1 MCGIVGIINKESQNK
16 EAFETHLIS
25 MRDTMVHRG
34 PDGFGLW
41 ISDDIKVGFGH
52 RRLSIIDLSDAGKQ
66 PMSNPEQTIWI
77 TFNGEIYNHLEIRR
91 ELENLGYKYHSGT
104 DTETI
109 IYAYLEWGIEC
120 LNKFNGMFA
129 IGLWDE
135 REKSLYLIRDRVGIK
150 PLYYTQS
157 EKNLMFASEI
167 KAFLKH
173 PGFIKKLSEEGL
185 YHYFSFGSTPAP
197 FTLFEN
203 VLKVPAGHYL
213 KYKLGHVLQVV
224 EWWNPLWNT
233 SKQPVLN
240 GEAEH
245 SEYLLNLLRDSV
257 KLRTISD
264 VPYGAFLS
272 GGLDSSLITA
282 LMTEQTGKSVDTY
295 SIDVEGI
302 NPYSEQQYAKIVAEK
317 FNSNHFTKTITDDNF
332 EEYFLKNYS
341 ILDEPLTTQ
350 DIAALNYISKLTRD
364 NKTIVV
370 QVGEGSD
377 ELLLGYEGLNEII
390 NSFYVKLDKF
400 SSIPSFIKKPIS
412 SLAYVLKPDRPDNL
426 FNATHKREYY
436 WTLNHVFGEK
446 SKLNLF
452 SNSLYNSYSTYG
464 IVQEHY
470 DKFYHLT
477 KHRKDIDISH
487 KMLYME
493 LKHRLPELLLLRVDK
508 IGMANSIEPRVPFLD
523 YRIVE
528 FAFNIPI
535 SLKIKNGIHKYILK
549 KTAEKILPMEIIYRK
564 KIGFCG
570 STDTMLTPKLNSF
583 AESIFNSELK
593 KMSDIF
599 NHKYIINLLNDRTN
613 ANKIWTLLNFALWS
627 KTWIG

>member
-1 MCGIVGIINKESQNK
+1 MCGIVGVINRESQNK
-16 EAFETHLIS
+16 EEFEKQLIA

-41 ISDDIKVGFGH
+41 ISDDAKVGFGH

-66 PMSNPEQTIWI
+66 PMSNREKTIWI
-77 TFNGEIYNHLEIRR
+77 TYNGEIYNHLEIRR
-91 ELENLGYKYHSGT
+91 ELENLGYKYHSNT

-109 IYAYLEWGIEC
+109 IYAYQEWGIDC

-135 REKSLYLIRDRVGIK
+135 RERNLYLIRDRVGVK
-150 PLYYTQS
+150 PLYYTDNG
-157 EKNLMFASEI
+157 KNFMFASEI
-167 KAFLKH
+167 KAILKN
-173 PGFIKKLSEEGL
+173 PKIKKELSEEGL

-197 FTLFEN
+197 FTLFKN
-203 VLKVPAGHYL
+203 IYKIPAGHYL
-213 KYKLGHVLQVV
+213 KYKPNHEPQII

-233 SKQPVLN
+233 SNQPILKS
-240 GEAEH
+240 EEEYP
-245 SEYLLNLLRDSV
+245 EYLLNLLRDSV
-257 KLRTISD
+257 KLRTMSD

-282 LMTEQTGKSVDTY
+282 LMTEQTGKSIDTY
-295 SIDVEGI
+295 SIDVIGD
-302 NPYSEQQYAKIVAEK
+302 NPYSEQNYANIVAKK
-317 FNSNHFTKTITDDNF
+317 FNSNHFTRTISDDNF
-332 EEYFLKNYS
+332 EEYFLKNYW

-350 DIAALNYISKLTRD
+350 DFIALNHLSRLTRD

-377 ELLLGYEGLNEII
+377 ELFLGYEGLNEII
-390 NSFYVKLDKF
+390 NSFYAKLNKF
-400 SSIPSFIKKPIS
+400 SNLPSFIKKSIS
-412 SLAYVLKPDRPDNL
+412 SLAYKLEPDRPDNL
-426 FNATHKREYY
+426 FNAAHGREFY
-436 WTLNHVFGEK
+436 WTAAHVYGEK

-452 SNSLYNSYSTYG
+452 NNGLSDSFSTYD
-464 IVQEHY
+464 IVKDHY
-470 DKFYHLT
+470 KKFYQLT
-477 KHRKDIDISH
+477 NNRRDIDISH

-508 IGMANSIEPRVPFLD
+508 VGMANSIEPRVPFLD

-549 KTAEKILPMEIIYRK
+549 KTAEKYLPQEIIYRN

-570 STDTMLTPKLNSF
+570 STTQMLSPKLKSF
-583 AESIFNSELK
+583 ANSVIISEIK
-593 KMSDIF
+593 KLTDIF
-599 NHKYIINLLNDRTN
+599 NQKYVANLFSLNN
-613 ANKIWTLLNFALWS
+613 SESKIWTLLNFALWNR
-627 KTWIG
+627 TWF

>member
-16 EAFETHLIS
+16 EELEKQLRE

-41 ISDDIKVGFGH
+41 ISDDAKVGFGH

-66 PMSNPEQTIWI
+66 PMSNPEKTIWI
-77 TFNGEIYNHLEIRR
+77 TFNGEIYNHMEIRR

-109 IYAYLEWGIEC
+109 IYAYQEWGIEC

-135 REKSLYLIRDRVGIK
+135 RERNLYLIRDRVGVK
-150 PLYYTQS
+150 PLYYTDNG
-157 EKNLMFASEI
+157 KNFMYASEI
-167 KAFLKH
+167 KAFFKH
-173 PGFIKKLSEEGL
+173 PNVDKKLSEEGL

-197 FTLFEN
+197 FTLFKN
-203 VLKVPAGHYL
+203 IFKIPAGHYL
-213 KYKLGHVLQVV
+213 KYKHGLEPQIV

-240 GEAEH
+240 SEEEH

-282 LMTEQTGKSVDTY
+282 LMTEQTGKSIDTY
-295 SIDVEGI
+295 SIDVIGD
-302 NPYSEQQYAKIVAEK
+302 NPYSEQNYANIVAKK
-317 FNSNHFTKTITDDNF
+317 FNSNHFTRTISDDNF
-332 EEYFLKNYS
+332 EEYFLKNYW

-350 DIAALNYISKLTRD
+350 DFIALNHLSRLTRD

-377 ELLLGYEGLNEII
+377 ELFLGYEGLNEII
-390 NSFYVKLDKF
+390 NSFYAKLNKF
-400 SSIPSFIKKPIS
+400 SNLPSFIKKSIS
-412 SLAYVLKPDRPDNL
+412 SLAYKLEPDRPDNL
-426 FNATHKREYY
+426 FNAAHGREFY
-436 WTLNHVFGEK
+436 WTAAHVYGEK

-452 SNSLYNSYSTYG
+452 NNGLSDSFSTYD
-464 IVQEHY
+464 IVKDHY
-470 DKFYHLT
+470 KKFYQLT
-477 KHRKDIDISH
+477 NNRRDIDISH

-508 IGMANSIEPRVPFLD
+508 VGMANSIEPRAPFLD

-549 KTAEKILPMEIIYRK
+549 KTAEKYLPQEIIYRN

-570 STDTMLTPKLNSF
+570 STTQMLSPKLKSF
-583 AESIFNSELK
+583 ANSVIISEIKRLT
-593 KMSDIF
+593 DIF
-599 NHKYIINLLNDRTN
+599 NQKYVANLFSLNN
-613 ANKIWTLLNFALWS
+613 SESKIWTLLNFALWNR
-627 KTWIG
+627 TWF

>member
-1 MCGIVGIINKESQNK
+1 MCGIVGVINRESQNK
-16 EAFETHLIS
+16 EEFEKQLIA

-41 ISDDIKVGFGH
+41 ISDDAKVGFGH

-66 PMSNPEQTIWI
+66 PMSNREKTIWI
-77 TFNGEIYNHLEIRR
+77 TYNGEIYNHLEIRR
-91 ELENLGYKYHSGT
+91 ELENLGYKYHSNT

-109 IYAYLEWGIEC
+109 IYAYQEWGIDC

-135 REKSLYLIRDRVGIK
+135 RERNLYLIRDRVGVK
-150 PLYYTQS
+150 PLYYTDNG
-157 EKNLMFASEI
+157 KNFMFASEI
-167 KAFLKH
+167 KAILKN
-173 PGFIKKLSEEGL
+173 PKIKKELSEEGL

-197 FTLFEN
+197 FTLFKN
-203 VLKVPAGHYL
+203 IYKIPAGHYL
-213 KYKLGHVLQVV
+213 KYKPNHEPQII

-233 SKQPVLN
+233 SNQPILKS
-240 GEAEH
+240 EEEYP
-245 SEYLLNLLRDSV
+245 EYLLNLLRDSV
-257 KLRTISD
+257 KLRTMSD

-282 LMTEQTGKSVDTY
+282 LMTEQTGKSIDTY
-295 SIDVEGI
+295 SIDVIGD
-302 NPYSEQQYAKIVAEK
+302 NPYSEQNYANIVAKK
-317 FNSNHFTKTITDDNF
+317 FNSNHFTRTISDDNF
-332 EEYFLKNYS
+332 EEYFLKNYW

-350 DIAALNYISKLTRD
+350 DFIALNHLSRLTRD

-377 ELLLGYEGLNEII
+377 ELFLGYEGLNEII
-390 NSFYVKLDKF
+390 NSFYAKLNKF
-400 SSIPSFIKKPIS
+400 SNLPSFIKKSIS
-412 SLAYVLKPDRPDNL
+412 SLAYKLEPDRPDNL
-426 FNATHKREYY
+426 FNAAHGREFY
-436 WTLNHVFGEK
+436 WTAAPVYGEK
-446 SKLNLF
+446 TKLNLF
-452 SNSLYNSYSTYG
+452 NNGLSDSFSTYD
-464 IVQEHY
+464 IVKDHY
-470 DKFYHLT
+470 KKFYQLT
-477 KHRKDIDISH
+477 NNRRDIDISH

-508 IGMANSIEPRVPFLD
+508 VGMANSIEPRVPFLD

-549 KTAEKILPMEIIYRK
+549 KTAEKYLPQEIIYRN

-570 STDTMLTPKLNSF
+570 STTQMLSPKLKSF
-583 AESIFNSELK
+583 ANSVIISEIK
-593 KMSDIF
+593 KLTDIF
-599 NHKYIINLLNDRTN
+599 NQKYVANLFSLNN
-613 ANKIWTLLNFALWS
+613 SESKIWTLLNFALWNR
-627 KTWIG
+627 TWF

>member
-1 MCGIVGIINKESQNK
+1 MCGIVGIINKESQRREILEKNLV
-16 EAFETHLIS
+16 E

-41 ISDDIKVGFGH
+41 ISEDNKVGFGH

-66 PMSNPEQTIWI
+66 PMSNPEHTIWI
-77 TFNGEIYNHLEIRR
+77 TFNGEIYNHVEIRL
-91 ELENLGYKYHSGT
+91 ELEKLGYKYHSGT

-109 IYAYLEWGIEC
+109 IYAYQEWGIEC

-150 PLYYTQS
+150 PVYYTETGKS
-157 EKNLMFASEI
+157 FLFASEI
-167 KAFLKH
+167 KAFFKH
-173 PGFIKKLSEEGL
+173 PDVNKSISEEGL

-197 FTLFEN
+197 FTLFN
-203 VLKVPAGHYL
+203 NIFKIPAGHYI
-213 KYKLGHVLQVV
+213 KYKVEQAPQLI

-233 SKQPVLN
+233 SKQPTLN
-240 GEAEH
+240 SEDEYSEH
-245 SEYLLNLLRDSV
+245 LLYLLRDSV

-272 GGLDSSLITA
+272 GGVDSSLITG

-295 SIDVEGI
+295 SIDVIGD
-302 NPYSEQQYAKIVAEK
+302 NPYSEQNYARIVAEIFK
-317 FNSNHFTKTITDDNF
+317 SNHYTRTISDDNF
-332 EEYFLKNYS
+332 EEYFIKNYH

-350 DIAALNYISKLTRD
+350 DFIALNHLSKLTRD

-377 ELLLGYEGLNEII
+377 ELFLGYEGLDETI
-390 NSFYVKLDKF
+390 NSYSTKMKNFSKL
-400 SSIPSFIKKPIS
+400 PSFIKESIS
-412 SLAYVLKPDRPDNL
+412 NLYYTVETDKPDNL
-426 FNATHKREYY
+426 FNAAKNREYY
-436 WTLNHVFGEK
+436 WTLSNVFGEK
-446 SKLNLF
+446 SKQNLFQHTALNSFDTYDIIKKHYEKYYLF
-452 SNSLYNSYSTYG
+452 SNG
-464 IVQEHY
+464 KQM
-470 DKFYHLT
+470 
-477 KHRKDIDISH
+477 DISH
-487 KMLYME
+487 KMLYLE

-528 FAFNIPI
+528 LAFNIP
-535 SLKIKNGIHKYILK
+535 LRYKIKNGIHKYILK
-549 KTAEKILPMEIIYRK
+549 KTAERFLPKEIIYRK

-570 STDTMLTPKLNSF
+570 STTQMLSPKLKLF
-583 AESIFNSELK
+583 AQSLVNSELK
-593 KMSDIF
+593 NLTNIF
-599 NHKYIINLLNDRTN
+599 NQKYVADLFHKNNN
-613 ANKIWTLLNFALWS
+613 EGKIWTLLNFSLWN
-627 KTWIG
+627 KTWF